1 LKDLRA
7 GGANLN
13 KIWSTLVSLRDD
25 IGKAASKAVIVSS
38 QLLTFPD
45 PLPPPASAAL
55 GRSLR
60 SVRVSNSMINVVQT
74 SQMIP
79 VIVSLVQ
86 SAIETKIIRDGL
98 DQGLKDNK
106 DIAREAKEATRI
118 ENERWEKE
126 KQTMDSGTK
135 DKAQK
140 AMVESPPHSG
150 TGLLMLHNNRIVPS
164 N

>member
-1 LKDLRA
+1 M
-7 GGANLN
+7 N
-13 KIWSTLVSLRDD
+13 KMWSTLASLRDD
-25 IGKAASKAVIVSS
+25 ISRAASNIVIVSS

-86 SAIETKIIRDGL
+86 SAIETKIIRDAL
-98 DQGLKDNK
+98 EQGLKDNK
-106 DIAREAKEATRI
+106 DIARDAKEATRI
-118 ENERWEKE
+118 ENDRWEKE
-126 KQTMDSGTK
+126 RQTMDSGTK

-140 AMVESPPHSG
+140 AAVELPPYSG
-150 TGLLMLHNNRIVPS
+150 TGLLILYNNRIVPS
-164 N
+164 DWPIKTDWRT

>member
-1 LKDLRA
+1 M
-7 GGANLN
+7 N
-13 KIWSTLVSLRDD
+13 KIWSILASLRDD
-25 IGKAASKAVIVSS
+25 ISKAASNTVIVSS

-45 PLPPPASAAL
+45 PVPPPASAAL

-60 SVRVSNSMINVVQT
+60 SVRVSNSTVNVVQT

-86 SAIETKIIRDGL
+86 SAIETKIIRDEL
-98 DQGLKDNK
+98 YQGLKDNK
-106 DIAREAKEATRI
+106 DIVREAKEATQI

-140 AMVESPPHSG
+140 AEVESPPHSG
-150 TGLLMLHNNRIVPS
+150 TGLLILHNNRILPS
-164 N
+164 YWPIKTE